1 MNIKYNFYYW
11 GPLLFRTEI
20 LEHDLKEIKK
30 LCKKNSK
37 KSFVKKLAGHIK
49 DEYTIDEKKVNTI
62 LKPYTTVFREAFLNW
77 YNKPVQEILAK
88 EAWVN
93 YMKPGDFNPVH
104 THGGC
109 DFASVIY
116 LDVPKKLEKEIKE
129 YQGTGN
135 YPGGTTF
142 LYGENGDFF
151 NSWYFFKPEPG
162 SMFIFPWN
170 LKHFVDPFRSKC
182 ERISVAVN
190 FIEKGG
196 RNDTKNKHTN
206 I

>member
-1 MNIKYNFYYW
+1 MDINYNFCYW
-11 GPLLFRTEI
+11 GPLLFRTKI
-20 LEHDLKEIKK
+20 LKEDLQKIKK
-30 LCKKNSK
+30 LCKKNPK
-37 KSFVKKLAGHIK
+37 KSFVTNLAGHIN
-49 DEYTIDEKKVNTI
+49 DEYTIDEKKIDVI
-62 LKPYTTVFREAFLNW
+62 LKPYTTAFRDAYLK
-77 YNKPVQEILAK
+77 YYDKPLQEILAK

-109 DFASVIY
+109 NFASVIY

-129 YQGTGN
+129 YRGTGGF
-135 YPGGTTF
+135 PGGTAF
-142 LYGENGDFF
+142 LYGESGEFF
-151 NSWYFFKPEPG
+151 NSWYFFKPVPG
-162 SMFIFPWN
+162 TIFIFPWN
-170 LKHFVDPFRSKC
+170 LKHFVNPFRSKC

-196 RNDTKNKHTN
+196 RYDTKNKYTN